1 VILILTYF
9 AMIRSDTF
17 KQTFIFHLE
26 PHVAQEQTSNAIG
39 STLPA
44 LPVVATTITTGS
56 SHLPPFDIDDLDVD
70 GDEDDL
76 DIDFQAVNQTLLI
89 IPDIY
94 RDTVLA
100 ANGQPIVTD
109 TLALF
114 THSAQSFPC
123 EHPLLNFFE
132 HPPAPITIHLNINS
146 TEAVT
151 ANVTIDFTLESVI
164 ELKNNLTVTI
174 DKMSYMF
181 FQIVNGS
188 MPSGQIFDIV
198 GQLTCPNTIS
208 TLFDQ
213 FIATTGTECPNTYNP
228 TSPDVYIFEAQALA
242 ATTLPFTLPER
253 TYLPEAK
260 NQWYFSI
267 KSKTPFSPPSAGCT
281 FMIDAVPRSN
291 LNLALILGL
300 AIPAGVVL
308 IAVIM
313 CAGYFAYQKSDKV
326 FDPEKEPLTV

>member
-1 VILILTYF
+1 
-9 AMIRSDTF
+9 
-17 KQTFIFHLE
+17 LE
-26 PHVAQEQTSNAIG
+26 PHAAQELTSNAIG
-39 STLPA
+39 GTLPK
-44 LPVVATTITTGS
+44 LPVVATTITNGF
-56 SHLPPFDIDDLDVD
+56 SHLPPFDIDDLD
-70 GDEDDL
+70 GFEDDL
-76 DIDFQAVNQTLLI
+76 DIDFQAVNQTLLV

-100 ANGQPIVTD
+100 VRGEQIQTD
-109 TLALF
+109 TLVSF
-114 THSAQSFPC
+114 SHSALDFPC
-123 EHPLLNFFE
+123 EYQLLNFYD
-132 HPPAPITIHLNINS
+132 HGPAPFTIHLTLNS

-151 ANVTIDFTLESVI
+151 ANVTIDFTLEPVI

-181 FQIVNGS
+181 FPIINGS

-213 FIATTGTECPNTYNP
+213 FIATTGTQCPNSYNH
-228 TSPDVYIFEAQALA
+228 SLPDVYIYDAQSLGV
-242 ATTLPFTLPER
+242 TTLEFTLLER

-267 KSKTPFSPPSAGCT
+267 KSKTPFNPPSAGCT
-281 FMIDAVPRSN
+281 FMINAVPRSN